1 MTSLPERITFG
12 PIPSRRLGHS
22 LGINNIPP
30 KACSYSCIYCQVG
43 PTRHP
48 EIQPRAFYP
57 PQEIRRQVTAH
68 LDALAQR
75 GEPVDYL
82 SFVPDGEPTLDRH
95 LGEAIDLLRPLGL
108 PIAVIS
114 NASLTWQPAVRAAL
128 AKADWLSLKVD
139 AVDPAI
145 WRRVN
150 RPYPGLNLEA
160 ILAGIATL
168 ARDFQGTLTTE
179 TMLVAGVNDSPASLD
194 AVADFLAG
202 IHPAVA
208 HLLAPIRPPAEP
220 TVRPPDPRSLSRAYG
235 VMSARLHRV
244 ECLFGYEG
252 DAFAFTGKIGED
264 ILAITAVHPLREE
277 ALRALLAKAGA
288 DWSLVEGLVRAGRL
302 QLVDYEGHR
311 YYRRTGPD
319 AGGERR

>member
-12 PIPSRRLGHS
+12 PIPSRRLGQS

-30 KACSYSCIYCQVG
+30 KGCSYSCIYCQVG

-57 PQEIRRQVTAH
+57 PEEIRRQVTAH
-68 LDALAQR
+68 LDALARR

-82 SFVPDGEPTLDRH
+82 SFVPDGEPTLDSH

-114 NASLTWQPAVRAAL
+114 NASLTSRPAVRAAL

-139 AVDPAI
+139 AVDPGI
-145 WRRVN
+145 WHRVN
-150 RPYPGLNLEA
+150 RPHPGLNLEE
-160 ILAGIATL
+160 ILEGIATL

-179 TMLVAGVNDSPASLD
+179 TMLVAGVNDGPASLG

-202 IHPAVA
+202 IHPAVV

-220 TVRPPDPRSLSRAYG
+220 TVRPPDARSLSLAHG
-235 VMSARLHRV
+235 VMSAYLPRV

-252 DAFAFTGKIGED
+252 DAFASTGRIGED
-264 ILAITAVHPLREE
+264 ILAIAAVHPLREE

-288 DWSLVEGLVRAGRL
+288 DWTLVDGLVGLGQL

-311 YYRRTGPD
+311 YYRRPGPD
-319 AGGERR
+319 AGGGRR